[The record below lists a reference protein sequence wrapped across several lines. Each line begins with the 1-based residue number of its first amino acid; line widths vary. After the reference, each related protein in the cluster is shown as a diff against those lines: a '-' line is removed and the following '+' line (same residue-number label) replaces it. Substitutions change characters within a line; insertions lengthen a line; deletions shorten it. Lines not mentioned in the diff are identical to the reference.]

1 MSKRQVNILDKI
13 GSLIPGYSGYAN
25 RDNMRNSDKLI
36 RIYASE
42 KLIRIEEKIEEKK
55 KELILNQ
62 KIQEATEFEQV
73 RKNINTLA
81 SKIKYAQYGETAF
94 FSLNQIKE
102 DELEQIQNL
111 DLQILE
117 RVSLMEVFIETKMDL
132 SITPAALNQYVKEI
146 EKALQGRN
154 HFIQQFK

>member
-1 MSKRQVNILDKI
+1 MTQRKVNILDKI
-13 GSLIPGYSGYAN
+13 GSLIPGYSEYAT

-117 RVSLMEVFIETKMDL
+117 RVSLMEVLIETKL
-132 SITPAALNQYVKEI
+132 EESVTAAALNQNVKEI
-146 EKALQGRN
+146 DKAFQERN

>member
-1 MSKRQVNILDKI
+1 MTKRQINILDKI
-13 GSLIPGYSGYAN
+13 GSLIPGYPGYSN

-36 RIYASE
+36 RTSASE
-42 KLIRIEEKIEEKK
+42 KLNHIEEIIEETK
-55 KELILNQ
+55 KEFILNQ

-94 FSLNQIKE
+94 FSLKQIKE

-117 RVSLMEVFIETKMDL
+117 RVSLMEVFIETKTDL
-132 SITPAALNQYVKEI
+132 SITPAALNQNVKEI
-146 EKALQGRN
+146 DKAFQERN